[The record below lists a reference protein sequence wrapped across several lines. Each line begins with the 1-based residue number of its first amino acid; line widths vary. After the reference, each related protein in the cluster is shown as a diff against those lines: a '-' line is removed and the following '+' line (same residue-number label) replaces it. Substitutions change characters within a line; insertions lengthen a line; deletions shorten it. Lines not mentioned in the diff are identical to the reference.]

1 MPERA
6 HRADY
11 AGLYMQRDVKVFVRE
26 PASQV
31 AVISTEMFIGLVG
44 RDSNRVVSIALV
56 HLISTA
62 LPGHSKRLAE
72 FTDEDFGDWK
82 NRC

>member
-31 AVISTEMFIGLVG
+31 G
-44 RDSNRVVSIALV
+44 
-56 HLISTA
+56 
-62 LPGHSKRLAE
+62 
-72 FTDEDFGDWK
+72 GDLD
-82 NRC
+82 